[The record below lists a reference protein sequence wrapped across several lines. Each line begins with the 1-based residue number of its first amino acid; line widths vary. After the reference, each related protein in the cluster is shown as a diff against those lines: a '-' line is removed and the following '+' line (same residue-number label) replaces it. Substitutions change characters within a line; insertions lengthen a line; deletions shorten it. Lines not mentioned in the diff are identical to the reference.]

1 MLKSDNMSKVVSKIK
16 RKIDEGTLL
25 DSIKIKIHSKFYIN
39 LDNNYENTIFLA
51 GTGRSGTTW
60 VSNIINYNNSYRYIF
75 EPFHSYFVDICK
87 DFKYRQYLRPE
98 NNDEK
103 YIEPARKILSGKI
116 KNKWVD
122 RFNKKFLCKKR
133 LIKDIRANLML
144 KWIKTQFP
152 EIKVILLLRH
162 PGAVA
167 NSRIKLNWEDH
178 LDILLSQ
185 EELMEDFLNPFKKD
199 ILAAKTIFE
208 KNIFLWCIENY
219 VPLKQFSRNEILVTF
234 YEKYAVSPEEEIDKL
249 FKCLGKNYDQSIYRV
264 LKKPSPEVRKESAL
278 ISGGSIIDKW
288 KENITK
294 EQLERAIDILS
305 LFELDSIYSTDS
317 MPNVDN
323 VKFR

>member
-1 MLKSDNMSKVVSKIK
+1 
-16 RKIDEGTLL
+16 
-25 DSIKIKIHSKFYIN
+25 
-39 LDNNYENTIFLA
+39 
-51 GTGRSGTTW
+51 
-60 VSNIINYNNSYRYIF
+60 
-75 EPFHSYFVDICK
+75 
-87 DFKYRQYLRPE
+87 
-98 NNDEK
+98 
-103 YIEPARKILSGKI
+103 
-116 KNKWVD
+116 
-122 RFNKKFLCKKR
+122 
-133 LIKDIRANLML
+133 ML
-144 KWIKTQFP
+144 KWNKNQFP
-152 EIKVILLLRH
+152 EIKIILLLRH
-162 PGAVA
+162 HGAVA

-199 ILAAKTIFE
+199 ILGAKTIFE

-219 VPLKQFSRNEILVTF
+219 VPLKQFSRNE
-234 YEKYAVSPEEEIDKL
+234 DKL
-249 FKCLGKNYDQSIYRV
+249 FKFLGKNYDQSIYRV